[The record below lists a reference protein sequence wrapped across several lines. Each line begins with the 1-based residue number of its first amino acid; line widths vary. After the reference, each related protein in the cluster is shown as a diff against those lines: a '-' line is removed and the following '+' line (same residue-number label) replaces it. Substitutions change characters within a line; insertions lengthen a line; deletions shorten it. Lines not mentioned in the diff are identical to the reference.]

1 MTTPIEPEPAAD
13 DRRRLPTTVGRA
25 RRHRMLGPGVAAL
38 ALAAGGLA
46 ACADDG
52 EGEQQAAVTA
62 PRSTELPRF
71 GAALGVQA
79 ATYEYTIPDGAGAAL
94 AAGAKRANV
103 LPGSLTATVGQSIRI
118 ENQDRQ
124 GHSVGPWYVGP
135 NETLIQQFTA
145 PGVFEGE
152 CTVHD
157 SGRFILEVV
166 EG

>member
-1 MTTPIEPEPAAD
+1 MTTSIDPQSPPTSP
-13 DRRRLPTTVGRA
+13 RRPLRLLV
-25 RRHRMLGPGVAAL
+25 PGVAVVTL
-38 ALAAGGLA
+38 AFTGLA
-46 ACADDG
+46 ACGSDDELPQADT
-52 EGEQQAAVTA
+52 VPT
-62 PRSTELPRF
+62 STELPRF
-71 GAALGVQA
+71 GAGLGVQT
-79 ATYEYTIPDGAGAAL
+79 ATYEYTIPDGAGAAM
-94 AAGAKRANV
+94 AAGGKRANI
-103 LPGSLTATVGQSIRI
+103 LPGSLSATVGQSIRI